1 MKSVYSDV
9 AYSYIRKRILNGEFP
24 PGQGLPT
31 EVLAKQIGVSRAPV
45 RDALRLLEADGL
57 VRIRARQGASVKE
70 MTAKEFREVCD
81 LRLALECYAAG
92 LAAQNRT
99 AADLRDIRA
108 PLDAMAKLT
117 EETIAA
123 DKDVKWSNELARD
136 DVRFHLAIIA
146 AAHSEL
152 MQREILR
159 LHLVNRVVALPSGE
173 GQPTPSK
180 VERNRRMR
188 FVLSVHESIYQAI
201 ARGDAPA
208 ARMAME
214 GHLRELMESSL
225 RALSRQESGRIV
237 DDLTMT

>member
-9 AYSYIRKRILNGEFP
+9 AYGYIRKRILNGEFP
-24 PGQGLPT
+24 PGHALPT
-31 EVLAKQIGVSRAPV
+31 ELLAKQIGVSRAPV

-70 MTAKEFREVCD
+70 MNAKEFREVCD

-99 AADLRDIRA
+99 EADLRDIRA
-108 PLDAMAKLT
+108 PLESMGRLT
-117 EETIAA
+117 EQILAE
-123 DKDVKWSNELARD
+123 DKDVKWSNDLMRE

-146 AAHSEL
+146 AARSDL
-152 MQREILR
+152 MQKEILR

-173 GQPTPSK
+173 GQPVPARA
-180 VERNRRMR
+180 ERNRRLR

-201 ARGDAPA
+201 AAGDAA
-208 ARMAME
+208 GARTAME
-214 GHLRELMESSL
+214 SHLRELMENSL
-225 RALSRQESGRIV
+225 RALARQESGRIV
-237 DDLTMT
+237 NDLTMT